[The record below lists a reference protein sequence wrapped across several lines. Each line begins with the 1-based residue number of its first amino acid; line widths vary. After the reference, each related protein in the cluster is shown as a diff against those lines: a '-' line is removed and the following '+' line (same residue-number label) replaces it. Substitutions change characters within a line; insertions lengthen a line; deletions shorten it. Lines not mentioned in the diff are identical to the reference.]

1 MYESW
6 WRWGESNSR
15 SSISLFAWGWRW
27 TLPRLHHEH
36 GGGKVTAAIPEGLSN
51 TSTIPPMLK
60 KVITRRPEG
69 SATVRKSS
77 MAAAIAL
84 GVGVGAAIG
93 ASTGNLV
100 TGVGLGLMF
109 GILAVTAARKI
120 RS

>member
-1 MYESW
+1 
-6 WRWGESNSR
+6 
-15 SSISLFAWGWRW
+15 
-27 TLPRLHHEH
+27 
-36 GGGKVTAAIPEGLSN
+36 
-51 TSTIPPMLK
+51 
-60 KVITRRPEG
+60 
-69 SATVRKSS
+69 

-109 GILAVTAARKI
+109 AILAVAAERKI